1 MAYFRGDPSKYIIKF
16 VDGKRR
22 RAGLG
27 LSFFYFK
34 MNTSIA
40 AIPALT
46 NDSGFVFNEIT
57 KNKQAVTLQGR
68 FTYRIKDPKK
78 MATILDFQIHPRTR
92 QYQTDDP
99 EKLELRIRNVI
110 QVRTRSEIEK
120 MVLEDALVASEKL
133 TSVVLE
139 SVEGQPIIKE
149 MGIDILSIS
158 FLAITPTP
166 EIARALEAEY
176 REKLQMKADEAIY
189 DRRAAAVEQESK
201 IKENELNSQIA
212 LEKKRKELIALEGA
226 NIIKEAEFQAKA
238 KETELSAYKKLA
250 PNVLLALA
258 LKELG
263 ENAEKIDTL
272 TITPDI
278 LASILK
284 ESKK

>member
-46 NDSGFVFNEIT
+46 NDSGFVFNEST
-57 KNKQAVTLQGR
+57 KNKQAITLQGR

-92 QYQTDDP
+92 QYQTEDP

-110 QVRTRSEIEK
+110 QVRTRSEVEK

-139 SVEGQPIIKE
+139 SVESQAIIKE
-149 MGIDILSIS
+149 MGIDILSIT

-176 REKLQMKADEAIY
+176 RENLQMKADKAIY
-189 DRRAAAVEQESK
+189 ERRAAAVEQESK
-201 IKENELNSQIA
+201 IKENELNSQII

-226 NIIKEAEFQAKA
+226 NIMKEAEFHAKA
-238 KETELSAYKKLA
+238 KETELVAYKKIA
-250 PNVLLALA
+250 PNALLALA
-258 LKELG
+258 IKELA

-284 ESKK
+284 ETKK

>member
-34 MNTSIA
+34 INTSIA

-46 NDSGFVFNEIT
+46 NDSGFVFNETT
-57 KNKQAVTLQGR
+57 KNKQAITLQGR

-110 QVRTRSEIEK
+110 QVRTRSEVEK

-133 TSVVLE
+133 TSIVLE
-139 SVEGQPIIKE
+139 SVEDQAIIKE
-149 MGIDILSIS
+149 MGIDILSIT

-176 REKLQMKADEAIY
+176 RENLQMKADKAIY
-189 DRRAAAVEQESK
+189 ERRAAAVEQESK
-201 IKENELNSQIA
+201 IKENELNSQIT

-226 NIIKEAEFQAKA
+226 NIIKEAEFHAKA
-238 KETELSAYKKLA
+238 KETELAAYKKLA
-250 PNVLLALA
+250 PNVILALA
-258 LKELG
+258 IKELG

-284 ESKK
+284 ETKK

>member
-201 IKENELNSQIA
+201 IKENELNSQIS

>member
-78 MATILDFQIHPRTR
+78 MATILDFQIHPRSR
-92 QYQTDDP
+92 QYLTDDP

>member
-46 NDSGFVFNEIT
+46 NDSGFVFNEST
-57 KNKQAVTLQGR
+57 KNKQAITLQGR

-110 QVRTRSEIEK
+110 QVRTRSEVEK

-139 SVEGQPIIKE
+139 SVEDQAIIKE
-149 MGIDILSIS
+149 MGIDILSIT

-176 REKLQMKADEAIY
+176 RENLQMKADKAIY
-189 DRRAAAVEQESK
+189 ERRAAAVEQESK
-201 IKENELNSQIA
+201 IKENELNSQIT
-212 LEKKRKELIALEGA
+212 LEKKRKELIDLEGA
-226 NIIKEAEFQAKA
+226 NIIKEAEFHAKA
-238 KETELSAYKKLA
+238 KETELAAYKKLA

-258 LKELG
+258 IKELG

-284 ESKK
+284 ETKK

>member
-46 NDSGFVFNEIT
+46 NDSGFVFNEST
-57 KNKQAVTLQGR
+57 KNKQAITLQGR

-92 QYQTDDP
+92 QYQTEDP

-110 QVRTRSEIEK
+110 QVKTRGEIEK

-139 SVEGQPIIKE
+139 SVEGQAIINE
-149 MGIDILSIS
+149 MGIDILSIT
-158 FLAITPTP
+158 FLSITPTP

-176 REKLQMKADEAIY
+176 RENLQMKADKAIY
-189 DRRAAAVEQESK
+189 ERRAAAVEQESK
-201 IKENELNSQIA
+201 IKENELNSQIT
-212 LEKKRKELIALEGA
+212 LEKKRKDLIALEGA
-226 NIIKEAEFQAKA
+226 NIMKEAEFHAKA
-238 KETELSAYKKLA
+238 KETELAAYKKLA

-258 LKELG
+258 IKELG

-284 ESKK
+284 ETKK

>member
-46 NDSGFVFNEIT
+46 NDSGFVFNEST
-57 KNKQAVTLQGR
+57 KNKQAITLQGR

-110 QVRTRSEIEK
+110 QVRTRSEVEK

-139 SVEGQPIIKE
+139 SVEGQAIIKE
-149 MGIDILSIS
+149 MGIDILSIT

-176 REKLQMKADEAIY
+176 RENLQMKADKAIY
-189 DRRAAAVEQESK
+189 ERRAAAVEQESK
-201 IKENELNSQIA
+201 IKENELNSQII
-212 LEKKRKELIALEGA
+212 LEKKRKELIDLEGA

-238 KETELSAYKKLA
+238 KETELAAYKKLA

-284 ESKK
+284 ETKK